1 MIAELQV
8 LPTPAGIRGNEF
20 KHVDAAIAVIA
31 SSGLKHS
38 VHALGTIIEGD
49 SDAVWDVARRAFDAC
64 MASGAEKQLMNI
76 KMYQGSHSVDDLEA
90 SGQAAAVG
98 AAVPA
103 ALPKP
108 KPKPSPKVPAQK
120 SGKAAT
126 PPPREVLKE
135 PQARKPPTPRD
146 TAAPV
151 PKRARVAVAK
161 PATAAREAAPV
172 DQESGELKRPRGAAP
187 KGKKWDAQRG
197 WVDLAPVDGR
207 DGPTAGEDEAAG
219 LEEEE
224 ENPEIEGAAVAAAA
238 AAAALAA
245 AEAESESEVEG
256 AEGESSTV
264 GMKRPRGAAPR
275 GKMWD
280 PMIGWVP
287 VDA

>member
-1 MIAELQV
+1 M
-8 LPTPAGIRGNEF
+8 
-20 KHVDAAIAVIA
+20 
-31 SSGLKHS
+31 
-38 VHALGTIIEGD
+38 
-49 SDAVWDVARRAFDAC
+49 
-64 MASGAEKQLMNI
+64 
-76 KMYQGSHSVDDLEA
+76 
-90 SGQAAAVG
+90 
-98 AAVPA
+98 
-103 ALPKP
+103 
-108 KPKPSPKVPAQK
+108 
-120 SGKAAT
+120 
-126 PPPREVLKE
+126 
-135 PQARKPPTPRD
+135 
-146 TAAPV
+146 
-151 PKRARVAVAK
+151 
-161 PATAAREAAPV
+161 
-172 DQESGELKRPRGAAP
+172 KRPRGAAP

-256 AEGESSTV
+256 AEGGSSTV